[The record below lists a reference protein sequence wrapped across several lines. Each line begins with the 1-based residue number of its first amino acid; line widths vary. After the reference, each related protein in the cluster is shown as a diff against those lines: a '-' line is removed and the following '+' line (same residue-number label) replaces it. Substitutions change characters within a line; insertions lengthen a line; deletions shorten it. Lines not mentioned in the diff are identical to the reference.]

1 MDFVREIILKKKK
14 SVQDVMSIIITF
26 MVAFMLFYIIL
37 IQFAAGKLAIFIPIE
52 IAAII
57 YGMYMA
63 ITSLNVEYEYSVING
78 WMDVDKIIAGKRRK
92 NVAKIEVKN
101 VEYFARL
108 DDKHID
114 VAEDE
119 SVEKVIDAT
128 TTIDSPNVY
137 FMIYYNNNKKICLLF
152 EPTDEMVEN
161 FAHYVPRSL
170 NHTL

>member
-14 SVQDVMSIIITF
+14 SVQDVMSIIITV
-26 MVAFMLFYIIL
+26 MVAFMLFYLIL
-37 IQFAAGKLAIFIPIE
+37 IQFATGKLAIFIPIE
-52 IAAII
+52 IAAVI
-57 YGMYMA
+57 YGMYLA

-101 VEYFARL
+101 VEYFARF
-108 DDKHID
+108 DDKHMG

-128 TTIDSPNVY
+128 TTIDSPKVY

-152 EPTDEMVEN
+152 EPTDEMIEN
-161 FAHYVPRSL
+161 FSHYVPRSL